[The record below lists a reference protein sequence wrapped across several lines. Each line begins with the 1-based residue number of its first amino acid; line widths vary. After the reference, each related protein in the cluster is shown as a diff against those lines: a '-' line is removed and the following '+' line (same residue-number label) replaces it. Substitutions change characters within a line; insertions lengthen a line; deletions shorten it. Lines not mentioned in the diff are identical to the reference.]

1 MDRISTATKA
11 VDLFGAGKHGFK
23 DGNLGLGIAPTDF
36 NAAWFNDIQEELIG
50 IIESAGLTPTA
61 GTRTQVS
68 QAIAAMIAAGS
79 SNDYKSS
86 VRAAT
91 TANIANLAGGAP
103 NTLDN
108 VALAANDRI
117 LVKDETT
124 ASLNGLYVITTLGT
138 GANGTWTRA
147 TDADQAG
154 ELTSGAVVS
163 VEEGTTNADTQ
174 WTLTT
179 DGTIT
184 IGTTAL
190 LFERKNGEQLGLSVL
205 TATGNFTTPANI
217 TTSTVFAITL
227 VGGGAGGGGTNG
239 ANATGGGGGAGG
251 AVTFNVSGLSRNT
264 PYSVVIGAAG
274 GGGSSAGGD
283 GGTGGTTQIT
293 IGGTVYSVTGGVA
306 GVGTT
311 TSTVNINSAQ
321 GSPSASI
328 LALPNERFSQSNS
341 NPGFSNSPTY
351 AGVTGASLPW
361 GSGGIGGRTG
371 AGPGGTT
378 GYGAGGGGAVGATMG
393 GSNGAPGLFIAK
405 WVA

>member
-1 MDRISTATKA
+1 MDFIQTSNKQ
-11 VDLFGAGKHGFK
+11 VDKFGTGKHGF
-23 DGNLGLGIAPTDF
+23 
-36 NAAWFNDIQEELIG
+36 
-50 IIESAGLTPTA
+50 SAGNSGTGTLATMLSNVWCDDLQQEVISVVEGAGLVPTA
-61 GTRTQVS
+61 GVRNQLYQAIQLMIAGAVS
-68 QAIAAMIAAGS
+68 Q
-79 SNDYKSS
+79 DYKTS

-341 NPGFSNSPTY
+341 NPGFSNSPTFV
-351 AGVTGASLPW
+351 GVTGASLPW